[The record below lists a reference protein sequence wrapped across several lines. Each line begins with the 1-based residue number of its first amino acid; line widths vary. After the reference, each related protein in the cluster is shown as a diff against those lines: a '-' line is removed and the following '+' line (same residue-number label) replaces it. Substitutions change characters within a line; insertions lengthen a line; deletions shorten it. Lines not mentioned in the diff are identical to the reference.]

1 MNGWNG
7 WNGWNGKLLFMVSL
21 SVRQRLAERGALLG
35 RATFYVVI
43 LFVFSRLW
51 DAVLEGEP
59 IPGIERHQLV
69 WYLAITE
76 WIMLSMPPLHT
87 EVEDEVR
94 RGDLVYRLARP
105 VSYPLAK
112 LAEAFGE
119 LLVRMAAL
127 GIVGFAA
134 ALVLAGT
141 LPVAP
146 ARLLWLLPLG
156 LGAGVLSLVI
166 HFAIG
171 LGSFWLHDCRPI
183 HWVWQ
188 KAAFV
193 LGGLLLPLELYP
205 PWLRAVAELSPLS
218 ALLYGPG
225 SVALGLDVTGIALVL
240 AQQLLWTCVALVG
253 LAWLFRRGVAR
264 LELGGG

>member
-1 MNGWNG
+1 MNGKDG
-7 WNGWNGKLLFMVSL
+7 EPGRRSKLLFMVGL
-21 SVRQRLAERGALLG
+21 SARQRLAERGALVG
-35 RATFYVVI
+35 RSAFYAVI

-59 IPGIERHQLV
+59 IPGVERHQLV

-76 WIMLSMPPLHT
+76 WIVLSMPPLHT

-105 VSYPLAK
+105 VPYPLTK
-112 LAEAFGE
+112 LAEGFGE
-119 LLVRMAAL
+119 LLVRMVSL
-127 GIVGFAA
+127 GVVGFVV
-134 ALVLAGT
+134 ALVLTGT
-141 LPVAP
+141 LPAAP
-146 ARLLWLLPLG
+146 ARLPWLVPLG

-171 LGSFWLHDCRPI
+171 LTSFWLHDCRPVQ
-183 HWVWQ
+183 WVWQ
-188 KAAFV
+188 KAAFL

-225 SVALGLDVTGIALVL
+225 SVALGLDTTGIGLVL
-240 AQQLLWTCVALVG
+240 ARQLLWTCVALVG
-253 LAWLFRRGVAR
+253 LAWLFRRGVER